1 MADYDSG
8 CRGKAWIGGAVAGL
22 LVFFFVL
29 AVSHMGFGAAVFLGA
44 LTFLFLGALFVWAF
58 CSGRSIAFE
67 APRAAAPAPVMAPV
81 APAPVQPAP
90 VQPVVAPAP
99 AAPVMAPVAEV
110 KAEAP
115 VAPAVQAEAPKA
127 KPAAKPKAEKPAAEA
142 PAKAPKKA
150 AAKKASDGKPKG
162 LKAPRKGKPDDLKLI
177 EGIGPK
183 LEERLNEWGVFHY
196 DQIAAWGAEEVA
208 YADANVPRF
217 KGRASRDKWVAQ
229 AKIIVEEG
237 LERFLERAKTNDY

>member
-29 AVSHMGFGAAVFLGA
+29 AVSHMGFGAAVFLGV
-44 LTFLFLGALFVWAF
+44 LTFLFLGAVFVWAF
-58 CSGRSIAFE
+58 CTGRSIAYE
-67 APRAAAPAPVMAPV
+67 APRVVPAAVMAPAPVAPP
-81 APAPVQPAP
+81 APAPT
-90 VQPVVAPAP
+90 PAP
-99 AAPVMAPVAEV
+99 AAPVMAPVAEAKAEV
-110 KAEAP
+110 AVAKAEA
-115 VAPAVQAEAPKA
+115 APKA
-127 KPAAKPKAEKPAAEA
+127 KAEKTAVAK

-150 AAKKASDGKPKG
+150 ADGKPKG
-162 LKAPRKGKPDDLKLI
+162 LKAPRKGKADDLKLI

-183 LEERLNEWGVFHY
+183 MEERLNDWGVFHY

-208 YADANVPRF
+208 FADNNVPRF
-217 KGRASRDKWVAQ
+217 KGRCTRDKWVAQ